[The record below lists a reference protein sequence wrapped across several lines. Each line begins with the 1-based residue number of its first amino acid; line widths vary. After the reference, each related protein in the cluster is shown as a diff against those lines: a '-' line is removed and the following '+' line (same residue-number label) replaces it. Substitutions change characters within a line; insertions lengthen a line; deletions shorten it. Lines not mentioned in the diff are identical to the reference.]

1 MTQSYSRFFPDPA
14 FFVKRLPRDPQHI
27 TLEDRRKQDTM
38 IRMIMFPRNHLRV
51 LLCAAGLQLFVAM
64 GAQAADAPSTR
75 NTPAKKTE
83 AIPWDQL
90 GAKAGA
96 NYQGDGLSV
105 AATEAGARLHC
116 GVQRLDGEATGEGLW
131 LVSTVTNRP
140 DDRFRVVA
148 RAVGRQGLSSR
159 GTVTVTGQTVRFAR
173 EGLVEEYSVSLDGVR
188 QDFVVLQ
195 KPAGDGQL
203 KVQLAVNGARVEPAA
218 YGAHLVL
225 EKSGRELAYRR
236 LRATDANGKELPA
249 RLEVEPESKIEVTL
263 AVVVNDAGAAYPVR
277 IDPTFSDANWVS
289 MNSGIPGID
298 GHVYVAVTDDSGNL
312 YIGGQ
317 FTFANHLAKWNG
329 SSWSPVGS
337 GMNYVVTALAVS
349 GGTLYAG
356 GSFTTAGGNSANY
369 IAQWNGS
376 SWSPLGSGMN
386 GNVSALAVS
395 GGTLYASGAFT
406 WAGGHQVNYIA
417 QWDGSSWSALGSG
430 MNTFVYALAVSG
442 GTLYAG
448 GEFWTAGGN
457 AANYIAQWN
466 GSSWSPLA
474 SGMNDG
480 VFALAVSGG
489 TLYASGAF
497 TAAGGNAANYIA
509 QWDGSSWSAL
519 GSGMGGGPYPY
530 VYPYVYALAVSGG
543 TLYAGG
549 AFTTAGG
556 KASAFAAE
564 ALLPDKPPF
573 IITTNSGFGFTNGH
587 GAFGFDVSGSPGQTQ
602 VVLGSTNL
610 TIWAPLQTNVLN
622 DSFWYF
628 SDPSASNFTRRFY
641 RAELLQ

>member
-376 SWSPLGSGMN
+376 SWSPL
-386 GNVSALAVS
+386 
-395 GGTLYASGAFT
+395 
-406 WAGGHQVNYIA
+406 
-417 QWDGSSWSALGSG
+417 
-430 MNTFVYALAVSG
+430 
-442 GTLYAG
+442 
-448 GEFWTAGGN
+448 
-457 AANYIAQWN
+457 
-466 GSSWSPLA
+466 A

>member
-356 GSFTTAGGNSANY
+356 G
-369 IAQWNGS
+369 
-376 SWSPLGSGMN
+376 
-386 GNVSALAVS
+386 
-395 GGTLYASGAFT
+395 
-406 WAGGHQVNYIA
+406 
-417 QWDGSSWSALGSG
+417 
-430 MNTFVYALAVSG
+430 
-442 GTLYAG
+442 
-448 GEFWTAGGN
+448 EFWT
-457 AANYIAQWN
+457 
-466 GSSWSPLA
+466 
-474 SGMNDG
+474 
-480 VFALAVSGG
+480 
-489 TLYASGAF
+489 
-497 TAAGGNAANYIA
+497 AGGNAANYIA